1 MSLRACRRDSLS
13 RRTVLRGAGV
23 AVALPW
29 LESLARGATPP
40 RRFAVLFMGNG
51 INGNHWWARGSGAQM
66 QLGPSLAPMEKL
78 KTKMNFI
85 HGLFNK
91 PSTAIGIHPGMTG
104 GLLSG
109 APLQKGSVLHAGVSM
124 DQVLAERLGEQ
135 TPQPSLVLACEQPN
149 FGFHETNFSLAYS
162 SHISWQSP
170 SSPVPLE
177 VYPSLAFD
185 GLFENRGGKRLHS
198 ILDAIKEDAAGLHR
212 KVATSDRPKL
222 DEYLTSVRD
231 VEKRTAQLR
240 VPPADERVEAHRPP
254 AGLPQDLRE
263 HMKLMCDVIALAF
276 QTDRTRV
283 ASLILA
289 RDLSGLTY
297 PFLGVRDAHHSAS
310 HHDLSDDYEK
320 ISRYHCSQLA
330 YLAGRLDAMP
340 EGDGSVLDHSCLLF
354 LSNMWAGWKHDNT
367 RLPILTAGG
376 LGGTLATGRV
386 LDYYKEPDERRK
398 LCSLY
403 LSIMDRMG
411 VRLDRFGDAD
421 SRLADL

>member
-1 MSLRACRRDSLS
+1 MSLHRGSS
-13 RRTVLRGAGV
+13 RRAVLRGAGV
-23 AVALPW
+23 ALALPW
-29 LESLARGATPP
+29 LESVSRAASFP

-51 INGNHWWARGSGAQM
+51 INGNHWWAKGAGAQM
-66 QLGPSLAPMEKL
+66 QLGPSLQPMEKL

-91 PSTAIGIHPGMTG
+91 PSTAIGIHPGQTG

-109 APLQKGSVLHAGVSM
+109 APLQQGSVLKAGVSM
-124 DQVLAERLGEQ
+124 DQVLAERLGQ
-135 TPQPSLVLACEQPN
+135 DTVQQSLVLACEQPN
-149 FGFHETNFSLAYS
+149 TGFHETNLSLAYS
-162 SHISWQSP
+162 SHISWQSE

-185 GLFENRGGKRLHS
+185 SLFENRSGKRIAS
-198 ILDAIKEDAAGLHR
+198 ILDAVKDDAAGLTR
-212 KVATSDRPKL
+212 KVASSDRAKL

-231 VEKRTAQLR
+231 VEKRTAPLR
-240 VPPADERVEAHRPP
+240 AAAPDRGKPMERPR
-254 AGLPQDLRE
+254 AGLPEDLRE

-276 QTDRTRV
+276 QSDRTRV

-289 RDLSGLTY
+289 RDLSGLFY
-297 PFLGVRDAHHSAS
+297 PFLGVRDAHHGAS

-320 ISRYHCSQLA
+320 ISRYHCSQAA
-330 YLAGRLDAMP
+330 YLAARLDAMP
-340 EGDGSVLDHSCLLF
+340 EGDGTVLDHSCVLF

-367 RLPILTAGG
+367 RLPILTVGS
-376 LGGTLATGRV
+376 LGGTLKTGRV

-403 LSIMDRMG
+403 LSLMDRMG

-421 SRLADL
+421 ARLAGV

>member
-1 MSLRACRRDSLS
+1 MSLPNVS

-23 AVALPW
+23 VVGLPW
-29 LESLARGATPP
+29 LESLAGAATAP

-78 KTKMNFI
+78 KGKMNFI

-109 APLQKGSVLHAGVSM
+109 APLQKGSVLRAGVTM
-124 DQVLAERLGEQ
+124 DQVLAERLQEQ
-135 TPQPSLVLACEQPN
+135 TPLGSLVLACEQPN
-149 FGFHETNFSLAYS
+149 TGFHETNLSLAYS
-162 SHISWQSP
+162 SHISWMSP

-177 VYPSLAFD
+177 LYPSLAFD

-198 ILDAIKEDAAGLHR
+198 ILDAIRDDAAGLQR

-231 VEKRTAQLR
+231 VEKRTASLR
-240 VPPADERVEAHRPP
+240 VPAPSDDRLRASRPRP
-254 AGLPQDLRE
+254 GLPEDLRE

-297 PFLGVRDAHHSAS
+297 PFLGVRDSHHSAS

-320 ISRYHCSQLA
+320 ISRYHCAQFA
-330 YLAGRLDAMP
+330 YLAARLEAMP
-340 EGDGSVLDHSCLLF
+340 EGDGTVLDHSCLLF

-386 LDYYKEPDERRK
+386 LDYYKEPDQRRK

-421 SRLADL
+421 TRLAGL